1 MTTFNR
7 KQLTAT
13 GFWRRVLSRPVL
25 LASALLALACGG
37 SPAAS
42 EPETFVAPTPDTAP
56 EDAIQT
62 FLTKGHLPAVLVGV
76 IDGDQLLYSRVAGV
90 RKRGDATPVTDDDVF
105 RIGSNTKAMT
115 ALLAGTVVDAGQLTW
130 DSTVGD
136 VLSGTVEVGDAYRGV
151 TLTQLLSHSSG
162 MPELPW
168 DDEAS
173 FSGSTQPAADDRRKI
188 AELAL
193 ALPPRSEP
201 GKYFYYSNINYV
213 VAGLML
219 EVASGESWEAL
230 LQKRIFTPLAMAH
243 AGFGTPGT
251 PGSVDAP
258 WGHDPSPVDPGSLTG
273 DIPEG
278 FGPAGTVH
286 ANLADLVSYAHLY
299 LDDGVDA
306 QGNRLISQAA
316 LSEIETP
323 RLHHYGFG
331 WFDIEDANGQLV
343 MWHNGSNGTFYSTLV
358 LFPARRAAILLAT
371 NAGDAPSWTRLA
383 ELDGYLAA
391 HFGLPVERPQ

>member
-1 MTTFNR
+1 MTTFNC
-7 KQLTAT
+7 KPPTAAR
-13 GFWRRVLSRPVL
+13 FRYPLLSCAVL
-25 LASALLALACGG
+25 LAFMLLAPACGG
-37 SPAAS
+37 SPPAS
-42 EPETFVAPTPDTAP
+42 DAEAFVAPTPDTPP
-56 EDAIQT
+56 EEAIQT
-62 FLTKGHLPAVLVGV
+62 FLTQGHLPAVLVGV
-76 IDGDQLLYSRVAGV
+76 IDGGQLLYSRVAGV

-136 VLSGTVEVGDAYRGV
+136 VLSGTVEVGDAYRDV

-162 MPELPW
+162 MPELPY
-168 DDEAS
+168 DEEAS
-173 FSGSTQPAADDRRKI
+173 FSGSTQPAVADRRKI

-230 LQKRIFTPLAMAH
+230 LQERIFTPLAMTN

-251 PGSVDAP
+251 PGTVDAP
-258 WGHDPSPVDPGSLTG
+258 WGHDPSPIDPGSLTG
-273 DIPEG
+273 AIPEG

-299 LDDGVDA
+299 LDDGADT
-306 QGNRLISQAA
+306 QGNRLISEAS
-316 LSEIETP
+316 LSEMETP
-323 RLHHYGFG
+323 KLHHYGFG
-331 WFDIEDANGQLV
+331 WFDIDDANGQLV

-358 LFPARRAAILLAT
+358 LFPARRGAILLAT
-371 NAGDAPSWTRLA
+371 NAGDAHSWTRLA

-391 HFGLPVERPQ
+391 HFGLPLERPQ

>member
-1 MTTFNR
+1 MTHFSK
-7 KQLTAT
+7 KQRTST
-13 GFWRRVLSRPVL
+13 GFPRSRSRAVL
-25 LASALLALACGG
+25 LGSALLALACGG

-42 EPETFVAPTPDTAP
+42 DPGIFVAPTPDIAP
-56 EDAIQT
+56 AEAIQT
-62 FLTKGHLPAVLVGV
+62 FLSEGHLPAVMVGV
-76 IDGDQLLYSRVAGV
+76 IDGGELIYSRVAGV
-90 RKRGDATPVTDDDVF
+90 RKRGDATPVMDDDVF
-105 RIGSNTKAMT
+105 RLGSNTKAMT

-162 MPELPW
+162 MPELPY
-168 DDEAS
+168 DDEVS
-173 FSGSTQPAADDRRKI
+173 FSGSTQPAAADRRKI

-219 EVASGESWEAL
+219 EVASGESWESML
-230 LQKRIFTPLAMAH
+230 EKRLFAPLAMAH

-251 PGSVDAP
+251 PGTIDAP

-273 DIPEG
+273 NIPEG

-286 ANLADLVSYAHLY
+286 ANLADLVSYVHLY
-299 LDDGVDA
+299 LDDGADA
-306 QGNRLISQAA
+306 QGKQLISEAA
-316 LSEIETP
+316 LKEIETP

-331 WFDIEDANGQLV
+331 WFDIDDANGQLV

-358 LFPARRAAILLAT
+358 LFPARRAAIILAT

-391 HFGLPVERPQ
+391 HFGLPLERPQ